1 MDKILQSIA
10 PLLDATSDA
19 IIVVDDA
26 GRFVYSN
33 RAAAEALGRTPE
45 ALIGRPI
52 TEFYPAP
59 LGAVLKRVAEQN
71 GPEVVEG
78 LRTPS
83 GRIYDVTVVPV
94 RGGMAVQS
102 RDVTNRVRADESR
115 RESEARFRL
124 VTESAPVGV
133 FLADPR
139 GQIVYVNPFLREVLG
154 RGDTELIGRDWVQWV
169 HPDDALRVGA
179 EWNAFRKG
187 DVRLLD
193 HVYRF
198 SRSTGEVRWVR
209 GQVHR
214 LRLASSA
221 PTGFV
226 GTVEDVTLR
235 RTAAERQHV
244 LAATVEASADFV
256 VLADE
261 AMRVTHINPAGLSLI
276 GLTDAGPAL
285 HRPLCDL
292 IVGDGIASLL
302 ANTDRWTGEL
312 ALRHWTSSEP
322 IETEAH
328 IFAVREAPGGPR
340 TAVAMVA
347 RDIRERRRHEARLEG
362 IIASAM
368 DAIIGIDSSGCI
380 VVFNQAAE
388 AMLRVT
394 GAEATGTPIHRYI
407 RYLPASSGR
416 LTVHRADGSEF
427 SAEVSVSRV
436 DVGGEQIATV
446 MVRDVTGR
454 LQIEE
459 QLRQASKMEAVGQ
472 LAGGIAHDFNNLL
485 TVITA
490 YSGILM
496 ETSGDATG
504 ELKEISAA
512 ARRAATLTRQ
522 LLSFSR
528 KQLLQPK
535 VLDINAVIT
544 EVEPMLKRLIGE
556 DIEIALSL
564 DASIAP
570 VRIDPGQIEQVLLNL
585 AVNAR
590 DAMPRG
596 GVLRIETHMTRGTF
610 VSLVV
615 RDTGVGMDAATQSR
629 VFEPFF
635 TTKEPGRGTGLG
647 LATVQGIMQQCGGSV
662 SVESAPGAGA
672 AFHIVFPAVSG
683 GHVASET
690 LEAGVAPQR
699 GSETVLIAE
708 DDPAVRELMCTL
720 LAANGYSVLLA
731 SNGAEALAVASA
743 TNGTIQLI
751 VTDVV
756 MPSLGGRALVD
767 RLRAT
772 RPNIRVLY
780 ATGYVGDEVVRRGGL
795 DPSANLLHKPFTA
808 DQLLTAVRRA
818 LDAQ

>member
-1 MDKILQSIA
+1 M
-10 PLLDATSDA
+10 
-19 IIVVDDA
+19 IVDHA
-26 GRFVYSN
+26 GRFVYAN
-33 RAAAEALGRTPE
+33 RAAAEALGRKPE
-45 ALIGRPI
+45 SLIGRPVS
-52 TEFYPAP
+52 EFYPAP
-59 LGAVLKRVAEQN
+59 LGAVLARVAQQN

-83 GRIYDVTVVPV
+83 GRIYDVTVAPLET
-94 RGGMAVQS
+94 GIAVQT
-102 RDVTNRVRADESR
+102 RDVTTRVRADESR

-139 GQIVYVNPFLREVLG
+139 GHIVYVNPFLREVLG
-154 RGDTELIGRDWVQWV
+154 RSDAELTGREWVQWV
-169 HPDDALRVGA
+169 HPEDAGSVGA
-179 EWNAFRKG
+179 EWAVFRKG
-187 DVRLLD
+187 DLRLLD
-193 HVYRF
+193 HIYRF

-235 RTAAERQHV
+235 RAATERQNL

-256 VLADE
+256 ALADDT
-261 AMRVTHINPAGLSLI
+261 MRITHVNPAGLAII
-276 GLTDAGPAL
+276 GLTDVGPIL

-292 IVGDGIASLL
+292 IADEGFVSAL
-302 ANTDRWTGEL
+302 AGADRWTGEL
-312 ALRHWTSSEP
+312 TLRHWTTGEP

-328 IFAVREAPGGPR
+328 AFAVREAAGGPR

-347 RDIRERRRHEARLEG
+347 RDIRDRRRHEARLEG

-368 DAIIGIDSSGCI
+368 DAIIGIDSDGCI

-394 GAEATGTPIHRYI
+394 AAEATGTPIHRFI
-407 RYLPASSGR
+407 RFLPASSGR
-416 LTVHRADGSEF
+416 LNVHRSDGSEF
-427 SAEVSVSRV
+427 TAEVSVSRV
-436 DVGGEQIATV
+436 EVGTEQIATV

-490 YSGILM
+490 YSGLLI
-496 ETSGDATG
+496 EVSGDKSG

-522 LLSFSR
+522 LLAFSR
-528 KQLLQPK
+528 KQLVQPK

-556 DIEIALSL
+556 DIEIVLSL
-564 DASIAP
+564 DHSIAP

-590 DAMPRG
+590 DAMPTG
-596 GVLRIETHMTRGTF
+596 GVLRIETRIMRETF
-610 VSLVV
+610 VGLVV
-615 RDTGVGMDAATQSR
+615 RDTGVGMDAATQAR

-647 LATVQGIMQQCGGSV
+647 LATVHGIVQQGGGQV
-662 SVESAPGAGA
+662 WVESTPGAGT
-672 AFHIVFPAVSG
+672 AFHILFPAVSDG
-683 GHVASET
+683 RVAIDAAET
-690 LEAGVAPQR
+690 GVPPQR
-699 GSETVLIAE
+699 GTETLLVAE

-720 LAANGYSVLLA
+720 LTGNGYAVLLA
-731 SNGAEALAVASA
+731 SNGEEALGIASA
-743 TNGTIQLI
+743 TDKPIQLL

-756 MPSLGGRALVD
+756 MPSLGGRALVE

-772 RPNIRVLY
+772 RPAIRVLY

-795 DPSANLLHKPFTA
+795 DPSANLLQKPFTA
-808 DQLLTAVRRA
+808 EQLLTAVRRA
-818 LDAQ
+818 LDA

>member
-10 PLLDATSDA
+10 PLLDATGDA
-19 IIVVDDA
+19 IIIIDDA

-59 LGAVLKRVAEQN
+59 LGAVLKRVAEHN

-78 LRTPS
+78 LHTPS

-94 RGGMAVQS
+94 PGGMAVQS
-102 RDVTNRVRADESR
+102 RDVTTRVRADVSR

-139 GQIVYVNPFLREVLG
+139 GQIVYVNPFLREILG

-169 HPDDALRVGA
+169 HPDDAARVGA
-179 EWNAFRKG
+179 EWNTFRKG

-198 SRSTGEVRWVR
+198 SRSTGEIRWVR

-276 GLTDAGPAL
+276 GLTDVGPAL

-292 IVGDGIASLL
+292 IVGDGIASIL

-312 ALRHWTSSEP
+312 SLRHWTSSEP

-368 DAIIGIDSSGCI
+368 DAIIGIDSAGCI

-394 GAEATGTPIHRYI
+394 ADEATGTPIHRYI

-454 LQIEE
+454 LQMEE

-522 LLSFSR
+522 LLAFSR

-535 VLDINAVIT
+535 VLDINAVIA

-672 AFHIVFPAVSG
+672 AFHIVFPAISG

-690 LEAGVAPQR
+690 PEAGVAPQR

-767 RLRAT
+767 GLRAT

>member
-1 MDKILQSIA
+1 MTASLA
-10 PLLDATSDA
+10 PLLDATSDGIM
-19 IIVVDDA
+19 IIDDA

-33 RAAAEALGRTPE
+33 RAAAEALGRKPE
-45 ALIGRPI
+45 SLVGRPVS
-52 TEFYPAP
+52 EFYSAP
-59 LGAVLKRVAEQN
+59 LGAVLKRVAHQN
-71 GPEVVEG
+71 SPEVVEG
-78 LRTPS
+78 LLTPS
-83 GRIYDVTVVPV
+83 GRSYDVTVVPV
-94 RGGMAVQS
+94 DGGVAVQS

-139 GQIVYVNPFLREVLG
+139 GQIMYVNPFLREVLG
-154 RGDTELIGRDWVQWV
+154 RSDAELIGRDWVQWV
-169 HPDDALRVGA
+169 HPDDASRVGS

-193 HVYRF
+193 HIYRF
-198 SRSTGEVRWVR
+198 SRSTGEIRWVR

-235 RTAAERQHV
+235 RAAAERQHV

-256 VLADE
+256 VLADD
-261 AMRVTHINPAGLSLI
+261 AMRVVHINPAGLSLI
-276 GLTDAGPAL
+276 GLTDAGAAL
-285 HRPLCDL
+285 NRPLCDF
-292 IVGDGIASLL
+292 IVGDGMGSAL
-302 ANTDRWTGEL
+302 ADADRWTGEL
-312 ALRHWTSSEP
+312 TLRHWASGEP
-322 IETEAH
+322 IETEVNA
-328 IFAVREAPGGPR
+328 FAVRETPGGPR

-362 IIASAM
+362 IVASAM
-368 DAIIGIDSSGCI
+368 DAIICIDSDGRI
-380 VVFNQAAE
+380 VVFNHAAE
-388 AMLRVT
+388 SMLCVT
-394 GAEATGTPIHRYI
+394 SGEATGMPIHRYI
-407 RYLPASSGR
+407 PYLPATSGR
-416 LTVHRADGSEF
+416 LSVRRADGREF
-427 SAEVSVSRV
+427 TAEVSVSRV
-436 DVGGEQIATV
+436 DVGSEQIATV

-496 ETSGDATG
+496 ESSGDTTG

-522 LLSFSR
+522 LLAFSR

-535 VLDINAVIT
+535 VLDINAVIAD
-544 EVEPMLKRLIGE
+544 VEPMLKRLIGE
-556 DIEIALSL
+556 DIEIVLSL

-590 DAMPRG
+590 DAMPTG
-596 GVLRIETHMTRGTF
+596 GVLRIETRMIERTF
-610 VSLVV
+610 VGLLV
-615 RDTGVGMDAATQSR
+615 RDTGVGMDEATQSR

-635 TTKEPGRGTGLG
+635 TTKDLGRGTGLG
-647 LATVQGIMQQCGGSV
+647 LATVQGIMQQCGGRV
-662 SVESAPGAGA
+662 SVESTVGAGA
-672 AFHIVFPAVSG
+672 AFCLLFPAVPDG
-683 GHVASET
+683 RVAIDTPET
-690 LEAGVAPQR
+690 GVMPQR
-699 GSETVLIAE
+699 GTETVLVAE
-708 DDPAVRELMCTL
+708 DDPAVRELVCTL
-720 LAANGYSVLLA
+720 LAANGYTVLLA
-731 SNGAEALAVASA
+731 SNGHEALAVASS
-743 TNGTIQLI
+743 TERPIQLI

-795 DPSANLLHKPFTA
+795 DPTANLLHKPFTA
-808 DQLLTAVRRA
+808 EQLLTAVRRA
-818 LDAQ
+818 ID